1 MRKLWLILSGTAN
14 GIGLARLMRRLGLIL
29 IPNPTIK
36 VAPKHEQLTTEFFVA
51 V

>member
-1 MRKLWLILSGTAN
+1 MKKRLPLISQLKVNAF
-14 GIGLARLMRRLGLIL
+14 IVLIWFIYFEV